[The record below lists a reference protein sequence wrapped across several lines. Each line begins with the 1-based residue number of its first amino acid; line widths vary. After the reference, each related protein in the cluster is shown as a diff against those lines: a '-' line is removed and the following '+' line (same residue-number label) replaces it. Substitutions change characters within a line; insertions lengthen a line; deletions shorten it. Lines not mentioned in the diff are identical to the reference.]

1 VEAPALDR
9 LRRPRTRT
17 AILAG
22 PLVPR
27 AALRAFL
34 AVWVAAWIALGI
46 WTGFEVQGLRAL
58 SDTVVKSGS
67 AMSTTG
73 GALERLTAIPFVGG
87 DVGRVSREVTAAG
100 VSAEES
106 GRSSRSTVDRLAIL
120 LGVAVGLVPTIPVL
134 VLYVVLSRAVVVSES
149 PA

>member
-1 VEAPALDR
+1 MEAPALH
-9 LRRPRTRT
+9 LLQRPRTST

-27 AALRAFL
+27 HALRAFL

-46 WTGFEVQGLRAL
+46 WTGYEVQNLRSL
-58 SDTVVKSGS
+58 SGTVVKSGS
-67 AMSTTG
+67 AMKTTG
-73 GALERLTAIPFVGG
+73 GALEGLSAIPFVGA

-100 VSAEES
+100 VSAVES
-106 GRSSRSTVDRLAIL
+106 GRSSRSAVDRLAIL
-120 LGVAVGLVPTIPVL
+120 LGIAVGLVPTVPVL
-134 VLYVVLSRAVVVSES
+134 VLYAVLSRAVVVRED